1 MVTSWQ
7 AYLEKK
13 ELLSPAFLFWKVHA
27 FPLNYLCSLK
37 GANWAQHLS
46 QCWFLF
52 CKSLFRWKDSQPTN
66 QIRFDQSKLTTYL
79 WKITQLI
86 KLPVLVY
93 QVLHKGSQKHLYN
106 YAKHLWCDSFLFFNW
121 EDTVHPSVCKS
132 IINLI
137 SGSTITWPLSD
148 SWRVLFLSHD
158 FFRSHSLYRDLTAI
172 KQNKPWID
180 A

>member
-93 QVLHKGSQKHLYN
+93 QGVRNISTTMLNTS
-106 YAKHLWCDSFLFFNW
+106 DVILFFFL
-121 EDTVHPSVCKS
+121 TGKTQCIPVYARAL
-132 IINLI
+132 LI
-137 SGSTITWPLSD
+137 WSQVAQLYDHWVTREECYSFHMI
-148 SWRVLFLSHD
+148 
-158 FFRSHSLYRDLTAI
+158 SLEVILTAI